1 MVSLFGQKIMEFSFE
16 TEPVSILYTHVWPF
30 IITSYYITLHAWTIN
45 YFSFK
50 EFRRFSL
57 KNYDLLNCWEFMV
70 KN

>member
-1 MVSLFGQKIMEFSFE
+1 MVSLFGQKIMGFSFE

-50 EFRRFSL
+50 EKEGFL
-57 KNYDLLNCWEFMV
+57 
-70 KN
+70 